1 MADISR
7 RTFGQQTLG
16 SLLTFSLLESLF
28 SSDVFADAVKP
39 VTARWLK
46 ELNDL
51 GQSVKDKKLEQVVWQ
66 KQVESLFDQ
75 VNLPELLKFVDFEK
89 LVNEVKFRRRGETS
103 LRRRFPEVEGLP
115 TRLVFGHQIFAL
127 QKDRSVV
134 PHGHDN
140 MATAFLVLRGDF
152 RGRHYERLA
161 DEGTEHMIIKPSI
174 DRSFTS
180 GEYSTVSDH
189 KDNVHWFKAT
199 SETGFIFNI
208 HVTGIDSGRRSGRV
222 YVDPNGEKLS
232 DGRIRARRLKWAES
246 RKLYG

>member
-1 MADISR
+1 MKFFVD
-7 RTFGQQTLG
+7 
-16 SLLTFSLLESLF
+16 
-28 SSDVFADAVKP
+28 
-39 VTARWLK
+39 TAEIDQIK

-208 HVTGIDSGRRSGRV
+208 HVLGVTPGAKRSGRI
-222 YVDPNGEKLS
+222 YVDPNGEKLK
-232 DGRIRARRLKWAES
+232 GGLIRARKIAYKEAHD
-246 RKLYG
+246 LYG